1 MCYAF
6 DCGDLGRKSCLCIV
20 LYLISFVKYTGQYCF
35 CFFVGTFNAMYVGPK
50 GGAEKEV
57 PLIVFPH
64 GGPHSA
70 FGNYLF
76 LECAL
81 FTSLGKCII
90 ICFQVSVT
98 NQFLRKNI
106 LENELKNPQI
116 LL

>member
-1 MCYAF
+1 
-6 DCGDLGRKSCLCIV
+6 
-20 LYLISFVKYTGQYCF
+20 
-35 CFFVGTFNAMYVGPK
+35 MYIGPQ

-70 FGNYLF
+70 FANYLF

-81 FTSLGKCII
+81 FTSLGKYM
-90 ICFQVSVT
+90 FNS
-98 NQFLRKNI
+98 
-106 LENELKNPQI
+106 I